1 MQRGISISH
10 SCTANESC
18 SLGSDMKQLRKCTD
32 RAKKYC
38 TTVMHYVTP
47 FVTTR
52 GYRYAHR
59 VRYTIR
65 LYRQII
71 LQQFQPDSVTFIYR
85 SSGDNQRF
93 NDLSFHS
100 YNESYRV
107 KSLVFYPIFDCE
119 KSTQPIDV
127 DFPRD
132 RQTRNEQPINNRPI
146 VNQLTDVVSEGAES
160 GCS

>member
-1 MQRGISISH
+1 M
-10 SCTANESC
+10 
-18 SLGSDMKQLRKCTD
+18 
-32 RAKKYC
+32 
-38 TTVMHYVTP
+38 
-47 FVTTR
+47 
-52 GYRYAHR
+52 
-59 VRYTIR
+59 
-65 LYRQII
+65 
-71 LQQFQPDSVTFIYR
+71 QQFQRDSVTFIYR
-85 SSGDNQRF
+85 SNGDNQRF

-100 YNESYRV
+100 YHESYRV

-146 VNQLTDVVSEGAES
+146 VNQLTDVVSEGAGS